1 MATTTESPH
10 LHTGRRAPLSVTVS
24 SWAVPVMVAGQFALV
39 AGLPVVIVLVG
50 THRSVRDRPARRAAT
65 LLAAAYAVPL
75 VVWLAR
81 PDGAQSLSKD
91 MHPVFAG
98 LILATSAAV
107 IVALHR
113 ARARYLPRADTRP

>member
-1 MATTTESPH
+1 MTI
-10 LHTGRRAPLSVTVS
+10 S
-24 SWAVPVMVAGQFALV
+24 SWAVPVMVVGQFALMAV
-39 AGLPVVIVLVG
+39 LPVVIVLVG
-50 THRSVRDRPARRAAT
+50 THRFVRDRAARWAAT

-75 VVWLAR
+75 VVWLVR

-98 LILATSAAV
+98 LTVATSAAV

-113 ARARYLPRADTRP
+113 ARARRLPTR